1 MVKYGVKK
9 FVFSSSATVYGP
21 PQRLPVDEPHQVGVG
36 ITNPYGRTKYFI
48 EEILRDLVIADPE
61 WKVTLLRLVKSHCRR
76 VLSSKILKMTL
87 TYFLDISTL
96 LELTKVDTSEK
107 IQMDHQIILCHMLL
121 KVNSKINGSTTSLSS
136 NRKKS

>member
-61 WKVTLLRLVKSHCRR
+61 WKVTLLRWVKGPFRR
-76 VLSSKILKMTL
+76 LK
-87 TYFLDISTL
+87 YFLDISTL
-96 LELTKVDTSEK
+96 WELTKVDTLEK

-121 KVNSKINGSTTSLSS
+121 KVNSKINGSTTSLPSNQNLESS
-136 NRKKS
+136 ENIRAIF

>member
-1 MVKYGVKK
+1 MPQTPIMRIRINRKVPIEYPITKPDRTKVLNKIKGTLILLEVMVKYGVKK

-61 WKVTLLRLVKSHCRR
+61 WKVTLLR
-76 VLSSKILKMTL
+76 
-87 TYFLDISTL
+87 
-96 LELTKVDTSEK
+96 
-107 IQMDHQIILCHMLL
+107 
-121 KVNSKINGSTTSLSS
+121 
-136 NRKKS
+136 

>member
-1 MVKYGVKK
+1 MPQTPIMMTNRKVPIEYPITKPDSRYWTKVLNKIKGTLILLEVMVKYGVKK

-61 WKVTLLRLVKSHCRR
+61 WKVTLLR
-76 VLSSKILKMTL
+76 
-87 TYFLDISTL
+87 
-96 LELTKVDTSEK
+96 
-107 IQMDHQIILCHMLL
+107 
-121 KVNSKINGSTTSLSS
+121 
-136 NRKKS
+136 

>member
-61 WKVTLLRLVKSHCRR
+61 WKVTLLRWVKAIFNLFSA
-76 VLSSKILKMTL
+76 
-87 TYFLDISTL
+87 
-96 LELTKVDTSEK
+96 
-107 IQMDHQIILCHMLL
+107 
-121 KVNSKINGSTTSLSS
+121 
-136 NRKKS
+136 RKS

>member
-1 MVKYGVKK
+1 MTDDRYADTRSKQVLNEIKGTLILLEVMVKYGVKK

-61 WKVTLLRLVKSHCRR
+61 WKVTLLR
-76 VLSSKILKMTL
+76 
-87 TYFLDISTL
+87 
-96 LELTKVDTSEK
+96 
-107 IQMDHQIILCHMLL
+107 
-121 KVNSKINGSTTSLSS
+121 
-136 NRKKS
+136 